1 MAEDRETRL
10 KRLRLRAWRR
20 GTKEMDLLFGQ
31 YADGPMAGLSGPE
44 LDAFEAL
51 MEEADDELY
60 LWISG
65 ASAYPS
71 RHEAAIRRVRGFHG
85 IT

>member
-1 MAEDRETRL
+1 MEDRETRL

-31 YADGPMAGLSGPE
+31 YADDAMSDLSDSD
-44 LDAFEAL
+44 LDALEAL
-51 MEEADDELY
+51 MDEADDQLY

-65 ASAYPS
+65 AAAYPPQ
-71 RHEAAIRRVRGFHG
+71 HESAIRRVRDFHG
-85 IT
+85 IS

>member
-1 MAEDRETRL
+1 MAEDRGTRL
-10 KRLRLRAWRR
+10 KRMRMRAWRR

-31 YADGPMAGLSGPE
+31 YADGPMADLPAAE
-44 LDAFEAL
+44 LDALEAL
-51 MEEADDELY
+51 MDEADDQLY

-65 ASAYPS
+65 ASAYPAV
-71 RHEAAIRRVRGFHG
+71 HDAAIRRVREFHG